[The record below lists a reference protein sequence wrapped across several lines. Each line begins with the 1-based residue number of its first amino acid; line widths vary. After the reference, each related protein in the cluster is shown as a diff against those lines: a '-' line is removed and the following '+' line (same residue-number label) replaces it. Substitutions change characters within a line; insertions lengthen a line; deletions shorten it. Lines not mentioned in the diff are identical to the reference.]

1 MAQFEVRRPFGRAS
15 VFYARTSD
23 GWVSSSRLRSLASR
37 LRSSVNLPVLA
48 RWTAVVQEPTD
59 ETLFLGIRHLPPCHA
74 FVNGKLSTIAPKPA
88 SAPEGSLEELGR
100 LLRRRVES
108 AVEKATLGSRCIGV
122 TVGGLDS
129 CGIAAITSTG
139 ESSTVWVNVDLRG
152 EDPDRPY
159 VKALARR
166 HGVRLITRTVDE
178 GEAFLADALLLDGIP
193 CWTAGVVV
201 DLVAA
206 TALREAGV
214 DRILSGAVG
223 DDVFGGDVAL
233 IGGEMLRTS
242 PAQAIRFALQLRT
255 PHVESPRQ
263 RLMRAIVRPNVREWV
278 PKAIRTRRRKKHFAR
293 RFHWAK
299 PAFLELLD
307 ASGDAQEVNS
317 KVPTNREEL
326 FGTFTTAGWLAD
338 YVDCRALVAAV
349 THLPWLEPCLD
360 LELVRFTL
368 SLPYEVRN
376 CDGFHRGLYRRALTD
391 LLPDKVRQ
399 RTGKAS
405 QDEQVLA
412 VVRRAFQTPTWRDRL
427 RVPLLADLGW
437 VDPHLF
443 QTQLEALE
451 NADQLA
457 AMWPFLSAEA
467 FLQAQS

>member
-201 DLVAA
+201 
-206 TALREAGV
+206 EGV
-214 DRILSGAVG
+214 DHELMVSGRAPRPPGAVIRG
-223 DDVFGGDVAL
+223 SSARQGSTFASRGRTRSRPRRSASPRRSRSATRSPPACFAP
-233 IGGEMLRTS
+233 RTS
-242 PAQAIRFALQLRT
+242 
-255 PHVESPRQ
+255 S
-263 RLMRAIVRPNVREWV
+263 
-278 PKAIRTRRRKKHFAR
+278 
-293 RFHWAK
+293 
-299 PAFLELLD
+299 
-307 ASGDAQEVNS
+307 
-317 KVPTNREEL
+317 
-326 FGTFTTAGWLAD
+326 
-338 YVDCRALVAAV
+338 
-349 THLPWLEPCLD
+349 
-360 LELVRFTL
+360 
-368 SLPYEVRN
+368 
-376 CDGFHRGLYRRALTD
+376 RRAN
-391 LLPDKVRQ
+391 
-399 RTGKAS
+399 G
-405 QDEQVLA
+405 
-412 VVRRAFQTPTWRDRL
+412 
-427 RVPLLADLGW
+427 
-437 VDPHLF
+437 
-443 QTQLEALE
+443 
-451 NADQLA
+451 
-457 AMWPFLSAEA
+457 
-467 FLQAQS
+467 